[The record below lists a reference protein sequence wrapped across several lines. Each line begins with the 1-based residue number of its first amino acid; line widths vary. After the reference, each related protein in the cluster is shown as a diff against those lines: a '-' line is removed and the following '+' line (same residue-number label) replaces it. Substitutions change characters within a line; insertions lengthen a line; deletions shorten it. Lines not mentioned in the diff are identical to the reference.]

1 MGWLIREDRSGSSWK
16 LGWTER
22 TLASLTAPPLPLV
35 AIVGIVV
42 VLLSVSSYAN
52 YRTQMQR
59 TVIGFRVFL
68 FLLPVVLI
76 FVAHSVTKYGTV
88 LLVRP
93 RTKSEVAVSEGG
105 GGSPWGV
112 AVLLVVVLVLISY
125 RSYFQSKWWP
135 PIWGSYY

>member
-22 TLASLTAPPLPLV
+22 TLASLTAPPLPLL

-52 YRTQMQR
+52 YKSQMQK
-59 TVIGFRVFL
+59 TVIGFRL
-68 FLLPVVLI
+68 FLLLLPLVLI

-88 LLVRP
+88 LVVRP
-93 RTKSEVAVSEGG
+93 RTKHEAVSEGG
-105 GGSPWGV
+105 GTPWGV
-112 AVLLVVVLVLISY
+112 VVLLVVLAVLISY
-125 RSYFQSKWWP
+125 QSYFQSKWWP
-135 PIWGSYY
+135 PIWGSY